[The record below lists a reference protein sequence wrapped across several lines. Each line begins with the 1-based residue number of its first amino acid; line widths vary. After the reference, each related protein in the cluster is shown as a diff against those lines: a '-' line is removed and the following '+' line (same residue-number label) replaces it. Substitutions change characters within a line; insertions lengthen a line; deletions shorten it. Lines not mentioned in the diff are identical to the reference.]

1 MKILSIIAVA
11 ILFAS
16 CTTQETFELSK
27 DESSLKWKGSITP
40 DYFHTG
46 SVEITSGSILIE
58 NDVLKE
64 GTFEVDMSTIK
75 VEDKDLPDE
84 KKLKLASHL
93 EGADYFNV
101 TGFPKVEVKV
111 SGYTDGNLNTTIKVL
126 GKELKRDIPVSM
138 NKTEN
143 SVSFKGKFDI
153 DFDDLKI
160 PGMQPEE
167 GSEDHVQSIVNYEL
181 NLTLNKK

>member
-1 MKILSIIAVA
+1 MKILSIFTAA
-11 ILFAS
+11 ILLTS
-16 CTTQETFELSK
+16 CTTQETYELSK
-27 DESSLKWKGSITP
+27 DESSLKWRGSITP

-46 SVEITSGSILIE
+46 SVDIISGNIMIE

-64 GTFEVDMSTIK
+64 GSFEIDMSTIK
-75 VEDKDLPDE
+75 VEDENLPDE
-84 KKLKLASHL
+84 KKVKLVSHL
-93 EGADYFNV
+93 KDADYFNV
-101 TGFPKVEVKV
+101 SGFPKVEVMV
-111 SGYTDGNLNTTIKVL
+111 SGYTDGNLTTTIKVL
-126 GKELKRDIPVSM
+126 GNELKRDIPVSM
-138 NKTEN
+138 DKTEN

-181 NLTLNKK
+181 NLTLKKK